1 MSENATNVVALKSEL
16 DQRLDEINLSSSET
30 EFLKLA
36 EIYCLT
42 LIQEEYDEEDEEGYN
57 IKRNVALNKIHKIAK
72 NKNYEGIEKKVIW
85 EIYQKAFKEVK
96 CNEMD
101 TRNNIEIVNEDGVK
115 STFKFDLNMK
125 GLLTYDYYGNLTATD
140 RGIETIANKFID
152 VFGIR
157 SGRKSVDAFIPQEG
171 IWTTTSQEWLP
182 HIVAK
187 TLIQKT
193 NTYMNNKSIEDI
205 AKRIK
210 INSFDLKYNNNLF
223 NQKYMRITFKNGT
236 LDLAENKFYNR
247 FFKEDYSTV
256 KVPWNYNEK
265 LKNQVPE
272 KLDKFLD
279 LMLDE
284 ETKKLMFELFG
295 SIFLKRY
302 LPKKF
307 FLLYGPG
314 NNGKSTLL
322 QLITALAGEEENV
335 SHITLASISDNEN
348 RFHRIHLKDK
358 LVNVCGEV
366 PPSYIIDTDTLKMLT
381 GTDKVG
387 GEKKGID
394 VVEFYNYANIFMSC
408 NKIPRFSDHT
418 KGFKDR
424 FTIIPMQ
431 KDFKANALNPDINK
445 DNIHIND
452 IINDEALME
461 NIIAYSIERFKLT
474 QYGDKLTEPAAV
486 EEILREYYLE
496 DPINAFIEDFYDVT
510 GDKQDRILCKNIL
523 TDFEEYKE
531 REKVGTASKFNANT
545 FGRAIEERY
554 SDSVTYKP
562 KAKLLGQNT
571 TKANV
576 LMGIKKKSFIEVEP
590 DDQEVFF

>member
-1 MSENATNVVALKSEL
+1 MGENTANVVALKSEL

-72 NKNYEGIEKKVIW
+72 NKSYEGIEKKVIW
-85 EIYQKAFKEVK
+85 EIYQKAFKEIK

-101 TRNNIEIVNEDGVK
+101 TRNSIEIINENGVTT
-115 STFKFDLNMK
+115 SFKFDLSMK

-140 RGIETIANKFID
+140 KGIETIANKFID
-152 VFGIR
+152 TFGIR

-205 AKRIK
+205 AKRVK
-210 INSFDLKYNNNLF
+210 INSFDLKYDNNLF
-223 NQKYMRITFKNGT
+223 NKRYMRITFKNGT
-236 LDLAENKFYNR
+236 LDLAEGKFYNK

-265 LKNQVPE
+265 LKDQVPE

-279 LMLDE
+279 LMLDQ
-284 ETKKLMFELFG
+284 ETKKLMYELFG
-295 SIFLKRY
+295 SIFIKKY

-307 FLLYGPG
+307 FLLYGAG

-322 QLITALAGEEENV
+322 QLITSLAGEEENV
-335 SHITLASISDNEN
+335 SHISLADISDKEN

-358 LVNVCGEV
+358 LVNVCGEI
-366 PPSYIIDTDTLKMLT
+366 PPSYIIDTDILKMLT
-381 GTDKVG
+381 GTDTIM
-387 GEKKGID
+387 GEKKGVD
-394 VVEFYNYANIFMSC
+394 PVRFESYANIFMSC
-408 NKIPRFSDHT
+408 NKVPRFSDHT
-418 KGFKDR
+418 KGFKER
-424 FTIIPMQ
+424 FTIIPMT
-431 KDFKANALNPDINK
+431 KNFKANVQDTNINK
-445 DNIHIND
+445 DQTHIKD
-452 IINDEALME
+452 IINDKSLME
-461 NIIAYSIERFKLT
+461 NIIAYSIERFKLA
-474 QYGDKLTEPAAV
+474 QYGDKLTEPSAV
-486 EEILREYYLE
+486 EEILKEYYQE
-496 DPINAFIEDFYDVT
+496 DPINAFLEDFYDIT
-510 GDKQDRILCKNIL
+510 ANKKDRILCKNIL
-523 TDFEEYKE
+523 TEFEEYKE
-531 REKVGTASKFNANT
+531 RERVGNSTKFNANT
-545 FGRAIEERY
+545 FGRSIEERY
-554 SDSVTYKP
+554 PDEVIYKP
-562 KAKLLGQNT
+562 KAKLLGENT

-576 LMGIKKKSFIEVEP
+576 LIGIKKKSFIEVEL
-590 DDQEVFF
+590 DDQVVF